1 MFENVENSA
10 LNGQFKYIPFLT
22 PANFAG
28 LRIARYQV
36 CLRAEGEAAVP
47 FFPGS
52 TLRGAFGYALKQA
65 VCVMNHRDCGRCLV
79 ANQCIFPYVFE
90 TPAPS
95 DLSILHNQ
103 RNAPHPF
110 IIDPPIYPRGN
121 QAVRQR
127 ILTAGEE
134 LEFGLTLMGRA
145 IGYLPYIVYA
155 LHEMAQRGIGKKRAK
170 FALVGVTA
178 LESNGIRQAIFDPV
192 TQRLDESTDLVSDLS
207 QLIDDRLDQLLA
219 CGNDDQ
225 LNIRFATPLRIKIQG
240 DLQSQAN
247 FEMLVRNLLRRIS
260 LLMIIHGDRKLDL
273 DFKGLL
279 ELARAVEVRS
289 SSLRWWDWGR
299 YSARQ
304 ETVMKLGGFVG
315 EAVFTG
321 DRLRDFLPLIVAGE
335 LLRIGSATSFG
346 LGKYE
351 LIKDNR
357 C

>member
-1 MFENVENSA
+1 MFENVEKSA
-10 LNGQFKYIPFLT
+10 LNGQFKYIPSLT

-36 CLRAEGEAAVP
+36 RLRAEGETALP
-47 FFPGS
+47 SFLGS

-79 ANQCIFPYVFE
+79 ANQCVYPYVFE
-90 TPAPS
+90 TPAPPN
-95 DLSILHNQ
+95 LSILHNQ

-110 IIDPPIYPRGN
+110 IIDPPIYPRRN
-121 QAVRQR
+121 QADRQR
-127 ILTAGEE
+127 ILTAGDE
-134 LEFGLTLMGRA
+134 LEFGLTIMGRA

-155 LHEMAQRGIGKKRAK
+155 LHEMAQRGIGKGRAQ
-170 FALVGVTA
+170 FALAGVSVHQST
-178 LESNGIRQAIFDPV
+178 GIRHEIFDDV
-192 TQRLDESTDLVSDLS
+192 TQRLDETPDVVSDLS
-207 QLIDDRLDQLLA
+207 PLIDDRLDQLQA
-219 CGNDDQ
+219 RGSDDR
-225 LNIRFATPLRIKIQG
+225 LNIRFITPLRIKVQG
-240 DLQSQAN
+240 DLQPKAD

-260 LLMIIHGDRKLDL
+260 LLMIIHGDRQLDL

-289 SSLRWWDWGR
+289 SSLHWWDWGR

-315 EAVFTG
+315 EAEFTG
-321 DRLRDFLPLIVAGE
+321 DRLQDFLPLIVAGE
-335 LLRIGSATSFG
+335 FLRIGSATSFG

-351 LIKDNR
+351 LIDVR

>member
-1 MFENVENSA
+1 MFENVEKSA
-10 LNGQFKYIPFLT
+10 LNGQFKYIPSLT

-36 CLRAEGEAAVP
+36 RLRAEGETALP
-47 FFPGS
+47 SFLGS

-79 ANQCIFPYVFE
+79 ANQCVYPYVFE
-90 TPAPS
+90 TPAPPN
-95 DLSILHNQ
+95 LSILHNQ

-110 IIDPPIYPRGN
+110 IIDPPIYPRRN
-121 QAVRQR
+121 QADRQR
-127 ILTAGEE
+127 ILTAGDE
-134 LEFGLTLMGRA
+134 LEFGLTIMGRA

-155 LHEMAQRGIGKKRAK
+155 LHEMAQRGIGKGRAQ
-170 FALVGVTA
+170 FALAGVSVHQST
-178 LESNGIRQAIFDPV
+178 GIRHEIFDDV
-192 TQRLDESTDLVSDLS
+192 TQRLDETPDVVSDLS
-207 QLIDDRLDQLLA
+207 QLIDDRLDQLQA
-219 CGNDDQ
+219 RGSDDR
-225 LNIRFATPLRIKIQG
+225 LNIRFITPLRIKVQG
-240 DLQSQAN
+240 DLQPKAD

-260 LLMIIHGDRKLDL
+260 LLMIIHGDRQLDL

-289 SSLRWWDWGR
+289 SSLHWWDWGR

-315 EAVFTG
+315 EAEFTG
-321 DRLRDFLPLIVAGE
+321 DRLQDFLPLIVAGE
-335 LLRIGSATSFG
+335 FLRIGSATSFG

-351 LIKDNR
+351 LIDVR